1 MVFTLTL
8 QPLSDFRDLL
18 RSVSAPPPQ
27 TWKANGIQMLLS
39 TAPCSSE
46 RLRSAAEMAAFS
58 LAGRLGS
65 RLAQLYLTAC
75 NDNKLQF
82 VVMGRMYLSGHSVAV
97 SAHVLNKWL

>member
-1 MVFTLTL
+1 
-8 QPLSDFRDLL
+8 
-18 RSVSAPPPQ
+18 
-27 TWKANGIQMLLS
+27 MLFS

-46 RLRSAAEMAAFS
+46 RLWFSAEMAAFL

-65 RLAQLYLTAC
+65 LLTQLYLTAC